1 MTCPM
6 KIFHDQTPP
15 KYGSR
20 RGLNSQP
27 LDQRSESLK
36 NYALGPAIVGCF
48 DVYVLVNSYDHVND
62 VEAVSSLHCNHT
74 FFLGKLDLNWS
85 TSTSCK
91 YFPL

>member
-1 MTCPM
+1 MDRDVR
-6 KIFHDQTPP
+6 IELATP
-15 KYGSR
+15 
-20 RGLNSQP
+20 
-27 LDQRSESLK
+27 RSAIWIPK